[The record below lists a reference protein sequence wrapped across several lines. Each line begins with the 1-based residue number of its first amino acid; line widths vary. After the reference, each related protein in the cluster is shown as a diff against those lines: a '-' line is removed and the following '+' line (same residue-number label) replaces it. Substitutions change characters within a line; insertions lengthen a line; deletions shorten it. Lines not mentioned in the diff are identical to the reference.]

1 MTTEEAMEV
10 AVEVMRERWEAM
22 SDQKV
27 TSEEYQRLSMAI
39 GLMEEQLFRKSRERI
54 LSSGSR

>member
-1 MTTEEAMEV
+1 MTTEEAMDI

-54 LSSGSR
+54 LSSGSG

>member
-39 GLMEEQLFRKSRERI
+39 GLMEEQLFRRSRERI

>member
-1 MTTEEAMEV
+1 MTAEEAMEV
-10 AVEVMRERWEAM
+10 AVEIMRERWEAI

-39 GLMEEQLFRKSRERI
+39 GLMEEQLFRRSRERI

>member
-10 AVEVMRERWEAM
+10 AVEIMRERWEAI

-39 GLMEEQLFRKSRERI
+39 GLMEEQLFRRSRERI